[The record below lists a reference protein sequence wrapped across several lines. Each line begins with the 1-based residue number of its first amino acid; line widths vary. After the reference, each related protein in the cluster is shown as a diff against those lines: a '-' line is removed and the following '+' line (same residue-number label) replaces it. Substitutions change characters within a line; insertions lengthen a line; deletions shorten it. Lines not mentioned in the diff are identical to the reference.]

1 MTREPGVRAARPSGM
16 RSASTTGVT
25 LALLLA
31 VLGGCTNADQ
41 PGGTAGAASSTPAA
55 TGTSSAP
62 TATSPSTPAPSVPDP
77 GGTTAAARVTLT
89 RSGGFAGR
97 GDTVTVE
104 PDGRWTAV
112 DRAGS
117 RRTGRLDPAD
127 LGRLRGLAAD
137 PRLADEARRSTTP
150 TGCADVFT
158 YRLTVDNLETGYVDC
173 PADTGPPPATR
184 ALVELILRAT
194 G

>member
-1 MTREPGVRAARPSGM
+1 M
-16 RSASTTGVT
+16 GVT
-25 LALLLA
+25 LVLLLA
-31 VLGGCTNADQ
+31 VLAGCTAADRT
-41 PGGTAGAASSTPAA
+41 GTTPA
-55 TGTSSAP
+55 TSGGSGAPSAP
-62 TATSPSTPAPSVPDP
+62 TPTPGTLPATPAPSGP
-77 GGTTAAARVTLT
+77 GPTTATATATATATRIVLT

-127 LGRLRGLAAD
+127 LGRLHGLAAD
-137 PRLADEARRSTTP
+137 PRLAEEARRSPTP
-150 TGCADVFT
+150 TGCADVFS
-158 YRLTVDNLETGYVDC
+158 YRLTVGAVETEYVDC
-173 PADTGPPPATR
+173 PADAPPPPATR
-184 ALVELILRAT
+184 ALVELLLRAT